1 MNVFSKPKE
10 ASNKQRETEIVLY
23 ARIHNFDNLK
33 LADKKESHEQWSIN
47 APFGKVR
54 VRKTTSPE
62 LAPKFEST
70 VKTRNGKLGVNDG
83 DETNL
88 ACDENYFESFK
99 AISSEGMIKDRFVF
113 KASKVTMKGATGDQ
127 NLNANEDIAFEV
139 DVFKDKQ
146 GNYLPYVKIDI
157 EINKLMARLGQSKLD
172 TTRLKFDISIRQL
185 PLQLTDVIR
194 GDDESEDARS
204 FIKELYSKY
213 FITKRTPGADEA
225 PVSDPPKEG
234 ENLQSPSNEAPAQT
248 PQEPVQETD
257 QETEGELPP
266 ESEPAEDKK

>member
-33 LADKKESHEQWSIN
+33 LADKKESHEQWSVN

-54 VRKTTSPE
+54 VRKTTAPE
-62 LAPKFEST
+62 LAPKFETT
-70 VKTRNGKLGVNDG
+70 VKTRNGKLGMNDG

-88 ACDENYFESFK
+88 VCDESYFESFK

-113 KASKVTMKGATGDQ
+113 KASKVTMKGNTGDE
-127 NLNANEDIAFEV
+127 NLNASEDVIFEV

-172 TTRLKFDISIRQL
+172 TTKLKFDISIRQL

-194 GDDESEDARS
+194 GDDDSEDKRA
-204 FIKELYSKY
+204 FIKELYAKY
-213 FITKRTPGADEA
+213 FVTKRTPGGDEA
-225 PVSDPPKEG
+225 PVSEPPKEG
-234 ENLQSPSNEAPAQT
+234 ENLQSPSNEAPVQA
-248 PQEPVQETD
+248 PQEPVQED
-257 QETEGELPP
+257 KVGHPA
-266 ESEPAEDKK
+266 ESDPAEDKK